1 MKPNPPMTETK
12 PRRRRWWR
20 ILKRVLLSLVA
31 LILILVFGVF
41 PYWAAGL
48 MTGARTRPMDRRL
61 TETPAN
67 FGAAYKDVEFETSD
81 GVKLSGWLL
90 PGTGKHVTI
99 VYSHGLF
106 RSRRELLARAVDL
119 WRLGYGALLYDSR
132 NHGESGQAR
141 VGLGYFERLD
151 AEAAVGYLR
160 GVTTDRIALFGI
172 SMGAVAA
179 LLAAAET
186 PEVSAVISDSA
197 FLSFDDTVSHHVKM
211 FLHLPAFPMAN
222 ELKFFIERRG
232 GFDSAKL
239 DMVDA
244 VNRIGDRPILF
255 IAGANDKRMPP
266 EIARR
271 LREASKNAMSD
282 LLVVEGAETATHGHS
297 YQADS
302 RLYVDR
308 VSQFLDSAL
317 QGRDGHK

>member
-1 MKPNPPMTETK
+1 
-12 PRRRRWWR
+12 
-20 ILKRVLLSLVA
+20 
-31 LILILVFGVF
+31 
-41 PYWAAGL
+41 
-48 MTGARTRPMDRRL
+48 MDRQL
-61 TETPAN
+61 TETPAS
-67 FGAAYKDVEFETSD
+67 FGATYKDIAFETSD
-81 GVKLSGWLL
+81 GVKISGWLL
-90 PGTGKHVTI
+90 PSAGKHVTI

-160 GVTTDRIALFGI
+160 GVTGDHVVLFGI

-186 PEVSAVISDSA
+186 PDVSAVISDSA
-197 FLSFDDTVSHHVKM
+197 FLSFDDTVNHHVKM

-222 ELKFFIERRG
+222 ELRYFMQRRG
-232 GFDSAKL
+232 GFDGAKL

-244 VNRIGDRPILF
+244 VKRIGDRPILF

-266 EIARR
+266 EIDRT
-271 LREASKNAMSD
+271 LRDAAKSALTDVLIVGGE
-282 LLVVEGAETATHGHS
+282 ETATHGHS

-302 RLYVDR
+302 KLYVER
-308 VSQFLDSAL
+308 VSRFLDSVL
-317 QGRDGHK
+317 KDRG